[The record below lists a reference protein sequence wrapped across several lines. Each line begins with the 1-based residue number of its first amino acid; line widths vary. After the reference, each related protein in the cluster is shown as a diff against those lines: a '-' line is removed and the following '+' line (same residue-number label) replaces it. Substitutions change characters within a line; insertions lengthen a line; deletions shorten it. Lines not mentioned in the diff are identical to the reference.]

1 VPRWK
6 FPVPRLYYRVQ
17 IRRLALAGQLKQI
30 KYPVPR
36 LYYRVQIRR
45 LALAEQQKQI
55 KYSLV

>member
-1 VPRWK
+1 
-6 FPVPRLYYRVQ
+6 VQ
-17 IRRLALAGQLKQI
+17 IRRLALAEHLRQI

-45 LALAEQQKQI
+45 LALAEQQKQN